1 MLRKAEVLVRSRW
14 TWCGGGPA
22 ASSMRARRAPSRNG
36 TTRRPSKKPR
46 CERKRLAKPKTGP
59 RVGPAD
65 EAHSGASTLDLEV
78 RLQSEKGPSEDPQ
91 DVGEN
96 MEPRGSEVFQ
106 PHLPQK
112 VEEEEGGGET
122 GTAGPSTSLQ
132 MEPEET
138 SRQTSEPDN
147 SIFLNEDSN
156 QPLPMDRFF
165 GSVAFTQDL
174 PPASFS
180 RTNTSR
186 REFRRMHFIAKEE
199 DEESGEEV
207 V

>member
-1 MLRKAEVLVRSRW
+1 
-14 TWCGGGPA
+14 
-22 ASSMRARRAPSRNG
+22 MRARRAPSRNG

-78 RLQSEKGPSEDPQ
+78 RLQSEEEGPSEDPQ
-91 DVGEN
+91 DVAEEN
-96 MEPRGSEVFQ
+96 MEPRRSEVFQ
-106 PHLPQK
+106 THLPQE
-112 VEEEEGGGET
+112 VEEEEGEEET
-122 GTAGPSTSLQ
+122 DTAGASSSLQ

-138 SRQTSEPDN
+138 SGQTGEPDN